1 MQSSQAAGV
10 WAARGLL
17 VFVTLV
23 WGATFTLTKQALAVL
38 PVYAFL
44 TLRFAAAAIATL
56 GLAILSRRR
65 SSAWNDARTWAVG
78 VLAGIPLGASF
89 LLQTEGLRT
98 ITPGLSGFL
107 TGLNVVMV
115 PMLASAIAKRQLDA
129 RTWWGVVLACAG
141 LLLMCAGTPL
151 TGRVQGVVETIL
163 CALCIALQ
171 IVVVDRWAKGLD
183 PFAVAAVEVWVTA
196 LMTWGAAWLAGQW
209 TQLADVRAWMNPGT
223 LTSVLVN
230 GLLGTAFA
238 LGAQNWAQERLS
250 SAQTALT
257 FALEPVF
264 AAAIGWMALGEAM
277 TWPGVIGG
285 LLIVASMAVAPA

>member
-1 MQSSQAAGV
+1 MQRSRAAGV

-115 PMLASAIAKRQLDA
+115 PTLASAMTKRRPGA
-129 RTWWGVVLACAG
+129 RTWWGVALACTG

-151 TGRVQGVVETIL
+151 AGRFPGVAETIL
-163 CALCIALQ
+163 CAMCIALQ

-183 PFAVAAVEVWVTA
+183 AFAVAAVEVWVTA
-196 LMTWGAAWLAGQW
+196 LLTWAAALFAGQW
-209 TQLADVRAWMNPGT
+209 APLADVRTWTQPVTWAA
-223 LTSVLVN
+223 VLVN

-238 LGAQNWAQERLS
+238 LWAQNWAQERLS
-250 SAQTALT
+250 SAQTAIT

-264 AAAIGWMALGEAM
+264 AAAIGWMVLGEAM
-277 TWPGVIGG
+277 TWPGILGG

>member
-1 MQSSQAAGV
+1 MQRSRDASV

-23 WGATFTLTKQALAVL
+23 WGATFTLTKQALAIL

-44 TLRFAAAAIATL
+44 SLRFSAAAFATL
-56 GLAILSRRR
+56 GLAFLSRRG
-65 SSAWNDARTWAVG
+65 SAWKDARTWAVG
-78 VLAGIPLGASF
+78 ATAGIPLGASF
-89 LLQTEGLRT
+89 LLQTQGLRT

-115 PMLASAIAKRQLDA
+115 PILASAITKRRPDA
-129 RTWWGVVLACAG
+129 RTWWGVVLACIG
-141 LLLMCAGTPL
+141 LLCMCAGTPL
-151 TGRVQGVVETIL
+151 AGRFLGVAETFL

-183 PFAVAAVEVWVTA
+183 AFAVAAVEVWVTA
-196 LMTWGAAWLAGQW
+196 LLTWVAALVARQW
-209 TQLADVRAWMNPGT
+209 APLADVRLWMQPVT
-223 LTSVLVN
+223 WAAVLVN

-238 LGAQNWAQERLS
+238 LWAQNWAQERLS
-250 SAQTALT
+250 SAQTAIA

-264 AAAIGWMALGEAM
+264 AAAIGWVVLGEAM
-277 TWPGVIGG
+277 TWPGIVGG